1 MTSREFRERLL
12 ILGRLEQVV
21 VPSAIIEPL
30 GAYLRLLSQWNA
42 RINLTSLPLQ
52 PPSDET
58 FNRLLLEP
66 LAAAAYVPD
75 VTGPWFDIGSGG
87 GSPAIPLKLARP
99 ALELRMVESKTR
111 KAAFLREV
119 TRTLGL
125 SGVQVVCER
134 LQNLASRPE
143 MQAVAQLVTMRAVR
157 TDVSFYRATR
167 RLIAQDGQLLI
178 FCSTEPQNAPPEFAR
193 EDTVVLGGSHKAR
206 LVRYTPVFHVE
217 QTS

>member
-1 MTSREFRERLL
+1 MTSHEFRERLSTL
-12 ILGRLEQVV
+12 AEQAGVV
-21 VPSAIIEPL
+21 VPSATIEPL
-30 GAYLRLLSQWNA
+30 GAYFRLLSQWNA
-42 RINLTSLPLQ
+42 KINLTSLPLG

-66 LAAAAYVPD
+66 LAAAACVPD

-119 TRTLGL
+119 TRTLEL
-125 SGVQVVCER
+125 SGAQVICER
-134 LQNLASRPE
+134 LQNLALRRE
-143 MQAVAQLVTMRAVR
+143 MQAVAQLITMRGVR
-157 TDVSFYRATR
+157 TDVSFCRAAR
-167 RLIAQDGQLLI
+167 RLIAQDGQLLV
-178 FCSTEPQNAPPEFAR
+178 FCSTEPQNASPEFAR

-206 LVRYTPVFHVE
+206 LVRYTPVFHA
-217 QTS
+217 Q